1 MSIMN
6 LLLIYF
12 IKLKNTTFY
21 FITNQRYG
29 KSMMLANPE
38 QRITFNNVS
47 QECFG
52 NINACKNGYTLKLWF
67 CLTNYNNQVVKN
79 SNR

>member
-1 MSIMN
+1 
-6 LLLIYF
+6 
-12 IKLKNTTFY
+12 
-21 FITNQRYG
+21 
-29 KSMMLANPE
+29 MLANPE